1 MTQNVYRFRLN
12 GMDYQLRGDKTTE
25 EMEEIVAAVDEKLQ
39 SIREAAPGYSG
50 LRATTLAAIQ
60 LSEELLEA
68 RREISALLAEVNLG
82 GQEYELFQQAQ
93 AKATKRKRKTRAGEA
108 DSAVSP

>member
-50 LRATTLAAIQ
+50 
-60 LSEELLEA
+60 
-68 RREISALLAEVNLG
+68 
-82 GQEYELFQQAQ
+82 
-93 AKATKRKRKTRAGEA
+93 
-108 DSAVSP
+108 